1 MKLTIPNIENL
12 TLFELRACV
21 SAFNN
26 AVKAKTPRGG
36 KKLYKR
42 GKDFQHE
49 CDVLIKR
56 TTERGNYIAEVK

>member
-1 MKLTIPNIENL
+1 MNLTIPNAEKL
-12 TLFELRACV
+12 SLLELRACV
-21 SAFNN
+21 SAFK
-26 AVKAKTPRGG
+26 ASVKAKTPRGG

>member
-1 MKLTIPNIENL
+1 MNLTIPNAENL
-12 TLFELRACV
+12 SLFELQACV
-21 SAFNN
+21 SAFKTS
-26 AVKAKTPRGG
+26 VKAKTPRGG